1 MTDHLRLDGPT
12 FDALLVRARRLAADG
27 RRRIL
32 GITGAPGAGKS
43 TLAGRIVAELG
54 ECAALVPMD
63 GYHLAEAVLH
73 RLGRHDRKGAIDTFD
88 AAGFVCLLR
97 RLRAAGPETVYA
109 PEFRRDLE
117 EPIAGA
123 VPVSPD
129 VPLVVTEGN
138 YLLVDQ
144 GEWAAVRGLL
154 DEAWYVEVDEE
165 TRLSRLVARHVAFGR
180 PPREAEDRA
189 YGSDQ
194 RNAELIATTR
204 PRADL
209 VITFGAG

>member
-1 MTDHLRLDGPT
+1 MDESTV
-12 FDALLVRARRLAADG
+12 DALVTRARLLAGDG

-43 TLAGRIVAELG
+43 TLAARIVAELG
-54 ECAALVPMD
+54 PLATLVPMD
-63 GYHLAEAVLH
+63 GYHLSEAELH

-97 RLRAAGPETVYA
+97 RLRAPGPATVYA

-117 EPIAGA
+117 ESIAGA
-123 VPVSPD
+123 IPVPPD

-144 GEWAAVRGLL
+144 GEWAAVRDLV

-180 PPREAEDRA
+180 PPREAEHRA

-194 RNAELIATTR
+194 RNAELIAGTR
-204 PRADL
+204 ARADL
-209 VITFGAG
+209 RIRFAAG